1 MESKKINKYL
11 SFIMVL
17 LLTLLSVPIDAYA
30 ANTAAYLAVTIDT
43 SSNTY
48 RGTVFV
54 SDEWSRNNNYY
65 IFDLKRRICLSY
77 GRLFHTNWLYILTSY
92 KSHSMKHHLL
102 TLLNVCFE
110 PYLLHLSLH
119 L

>member
-54 SDEWSRNNNYY
+54 SDEWSRNNNPEKN
-65 IFDLKRRICLSY
+65 FLMKTTDPLS
-77 GRLFHTNWLYILTSY
+77 F
-92 KSHSMKHHLL
+92 
-102 TLLNVCFE
+102 
-110 PYLLHLSLH
+110 
-119 L
+119 